1 MLNIIAAIL
10 MFGIIVLVHEFGHFI
25 AAKLN
30 GIYVVVFSI
39 GFGPRL
45 LSFQKGETRYS
56 LKIIPLRGSCL
67 MLNEFDSAEE
77 AGVLPEGMTK
87 EEADERGFINKSV
100 WARIVTVAA
109 GPVFNF
115 LLAFLCALIVVGRVG
130 YMSPQVIQVESGSPA
145 WEAGIREGDRI
156 TRINGK
162 EVEDYRDIELER
174 FVKPGQTMTLQWS
187 RLTENGDEVYSAE
200 VTPEYSAES
209 GSYLLG
215 VYFPGYVPADGIG
228 EILKYS
234 VYNVK
239 YQIKAA
245 ILSLGMLVQGQ
256 VSADNVSGPVK
267 IVSVVSETVGEARQ
281 YGFEV
286 VMLNLMNL
294 CIIISA
300 NLAVINL
307 LPIPGLDGG
316 RLLFLIIEA
325 LRRKPL
331 DQEKEG
337 MIHAAG
343 LALLMVFMVF
353 ILFNDIQSL
362 L

>member
-1 MLNIIAAIL
+1 M
-10 MFGIIVLVHEFGHFI
+10 
-25 AAKLN
+25 
-30 GIYVVVFSI
+30 
-39 GFGPRL
+39 
-45 LSFQKGETRYS
+45 
-56 LKIIPLRGSCL
+56 
-67 MLNEFDSAEE
+67 
-77 AGVLPEGMTK
+77 
-87 EEADERGFINKSV
+87 
-100 WARIVTVAA
+100 
-109 GPVFNF
+109 
-115 LLAFLCALIVVGRVG
+115 
-130 YMSPQVIQVESGSPA
+130 
-145 WEAGIREGDRI
+145 
-156 TRINGK
+156 
-162 EVEDYRDIELER
+162 
-174 FVKPGQTMTLQWS
+174 KPGQTMELQWS
-187 RLTENGDEVYSAE
+187 RPSGGGYEAYRAD

-215 VYFPGYVPADGIG
+215 VYFPGYVLADDIG
-228 EILKYS
+228 EIVKYS

-239 YQIKAA
+239 YQVKAA
-245 ILSLGMLVQGQ
+245 VLSLGMLVKGQ
-256 VSADNVSGPVK
+256 VSADDVSGPVK
-267 IVSVVSETVGEARQ
+267 IVSVVSETVEEARQ
-281 YGFEV
+281 YGFET

-325 LRRKPL
+325 LRRKPI

-353 ILFNDIQSL
+353 ILFHDIQSL

>member
-1 MLNIIAAIL
+1 MLNIIAAVL

-30 GIYVVVFSI
+30 GIYVVEFSI

-45 LSFQKGETRYS
+45 LSFKRGETRYS
-56 LKIIPLRGSCL
+56 LKIIPLGGSCL

-77 AGVLPEGMTK
+77 AGVLPEGMSK

-100 WARIVTVAA
+100 WARIATVAA

-115 LLAFLCALIVVGRVG
+115 VLAFFCALVVVWRVG
-130 YMSPQVIQVESGSPA
+130 YMSPQVIQVEAGSPA
-145 WEAGIREGDRI
+145 SEAGIQAGDTI

-162 EVEDYRDIELER
+162 AVEDYRDIELER
-174 FVKPGQTMTLQWS
+174 LLKPGQTMELQWS
-187 RLTENGDEVYSAE
+187 RPSGGGYETYRAD

-215 VYFPGYVPADGIG
+215 VYFPGYVLADDIG
-228 EILKYS
+228 EIVKYS

-239 YQIKAA
+239 YQVKAA
-245 ILSLGMLVQGQ
+245 VLSLGMLVKGQ
-256 VSADNVSGPVK
+256 VSADDVSGPVK
-267 IVSVVSETVGEARQ
+267 IVSVVSETVEEARQ
-281 YGFEV
+281 YGFET

-325 LRRKPL
+325 LRRKPI

-353 ILFNDIQSL
+353 ILFHDIQSL